1 MWWVAASALPKD
13 APTLTSCE
21 MWRRDARAGLAADMN
36 RARASV
42 VTWQTR
48 EVFSLHFASSALAAR
63 PTHRSRVLVAM
74 SVMDRIRKLNA
85 GLGLSRN
92 VDEPAS
98 EAPEGQIEWQG
109 WLGKAGTGVLSATW
123 NKREQ
128 PQSEQSPRKKCPRTE
143 RFSIPTRLLTCRV
156 RAMRR
161 LLCGA
166 RGCAGATAL
175 TV

>member
-1 MWWVAASALPKD
+1 
-13 APTLTSCE
+13 
-21 MWRRDARAGLAADMN
+21 
-36 RARASV
+36 
-42 VTWQTR
+42 
-48 EVFSLHFASSALAAR
+48 
-63 PTHRSRVLVAM
+63 M

-98 EAPEGQIEWQG
+98 EAPEGELVWKG